1 MSLRSTTGPI
11 RSSSSY
17 RTASTR
23 RFLPRQL
30 VAPRQCLIGGVLV
43 RRNRR
48 TALICRVTCS
58 ARVVGDSPD
67 PDPSPCVSV
76 ALSRPL
82 QLRASQRSAPCYRGR
97 EPSAARVPFVSSR
110 CTIVRA
116 RPTNFTRSIGVGRH
130 EAVSKN
136 HALSESVIFGH
147 LRHRQRARDWLPKG
161 YPVLPTS
168 PSAGANVAPTICSP
182 KGEHRFLYEL
192 PLGRP
197 GARTGFFGHALGSLQ
212 CTDRS
217 RPSTPLRH
225 APGV

>member
-1 MSLRSTTGPI
+1 MSLRSTTGQT

-30 VAPRQCLIGGVLV
+30 VAPRQRLIGGVLI
-43 RRNRR
+43 RRSRR
-48 TALICRVTCS
+48 TALICRDTCS
-58 ARVVGDSPD
+58 ARVVGHSPD

-82 QLRASQRSAPCYRGR
+82 QLRASHHSAPCYRGR

-130 EAVSKN
+130 EAVSKKL
-136 HALSESVIFGH
+136 ALAESVFFGH
-147 LRHRQRARDWLPKG
+147 LRHRQRARDWLPEG
-161 YPVLPTS
+161 YPVWSASQPT
-168 PSAGANVAPTICSP
+168 
-182 KGEHRFLYEL
+182 
-192 PLGRP
+192 
-197 GARTGFFGHALGSLQ
+197 GARE
-212 CTDRS
+212 
-217 RPSTPLRH
+217 RPYE
-225 APGV
+225 